1 MAKGLH
7 AWKNDGRSVVVDADS
22 LFWAQVNPVRS
33 SASRRYKRCLLR
45 GPRRGTANG
54 VNKASPD
61 SIFIPQDVLA
71 LYEKQKERLLKR
83 MNDFRFSKELTAIYI
98 DPTDKCNANCAYCY
112 VPAKLRKNGR
122 SMTAKELDFILNKL
136 ARHFKSS
143 GRKQVII
150 FHASEPLLV
159 KDIIFRAIE
168 KYKNIFKFGLQTN
181 ALLLEKKDVDFL
193 KKNFV
198 GVGISLDS
206 HRSLINLRLRPSGP
220 KESNFAQVLKALKWF
235 DGYNGLNVIAT
246 VTKHNVKDL
255 PGLVCFLHRKKVPC
269 VLLNPARFT
278 RVAVSLLKPNEFD
291 FAKYF
296 IQAVEEAVKLTSSS
310 RRKIIIGNF
319 ANTILAIVAPEA
331 RRLMCDISPCGAGRC
346 FFTITA
352 AGEMVPCGEFV
363 GIKGFSG
370 GNIFKHSLAKAMKS
384 PAFISVRDRRVEKIT
399 ECAQCVLRNICGA
412 PCPAELHS
420 LGNMYQ
426 KSVFCDFYKQVI
438 QYAFKMIAQG
448 KVKYLLRDEPLDNL
462 KYEYKLENNGLPFD
476 KQSHKLERVG

>member
-7 AWKNDGRSVVVDADS
+7 IWKNNGRSVVVDADS
-22 LFWAQVNPVRS
+22 LFWAQVKEP
-33 SASRRYKRCLLR
+33 SR
-45 GPRRGTANG
+45 
-54 VNKASPD
+54 D
-61 SIFIPQDVLA
+61 SIFIPENVLA
-71 LYEKQKERLLKR
+71 LYERHRGELLKR

-98 DPTDKCNANCAYCY
+98 DPTDKCNANCSYCY
-112 VPAKLRKNGR
+112 LPVKLRKNGR
-122 SMTAKELDFILNKL
+122 SMTYKELDFILNKL
-136 ARHFKSS
+136 ARHFKGS

-159 KDIIFRAIE
+159 KDIIFRAII

-206 HRSLINLRLRPSGP
+206 HLSSVNQRQRPSGQQS
-220 KESNFAQVLKALKWF
+220 SNFNQAVRALEWF

-255 PGLVCFLHRKKVPC
+255 PGLVRFLHKKKVPC

-278 RVAVSLLKPNEFD
+278 RVPVSFLKPDEND

-296 IQAVEEAVKLTSSS
+296 INAVETAVKLSSS
-310 RRKIIIGNF
+310 TRRKIIVGNF

-331 RRLMCDISPCGAGRC
+331 RRLMCDISPCGGGRC

-352 AGEMVPCGEFV
+352 KGEMVPCGEFSA
-363 GIKGFSG
+363 IKGFSG
-370 GNIFKHSLAKAMKS
+370 GNIFRDSIDKAMQS
-384 PAFISVRDRRVEKIT
+384 PAFVSVRARTVERID

-420 LGNMYQ
+420 RGTMYQ
-426 KSVFCDFYKQVI
+426 KSIFCDFYKQVI
-438 QYAFKMIAQG
+438 QYAFKMIAQD
-448 KVKYLLRDEPLDNL
+448 KVKYLLRDEPLKDL
-462 KYEYKLENNGLPFD
+462 KYEYKL
-476 KQSHKLERVG
+476 

>member
-1 MAKGLH
+1 MIKGLH
-7 AWKNDGRSVVVDADS
+7 IWENNGRSVIVDADS
-22 LFWAQVNPVRS
+22 LFWAQVKEPS
-33 SASRRYKRCLLR
+33 
-45 GPRRGTANG
+45 G
-54 VNKASPD
+54 D
-61 SIFIPQDVLA
+61 SIFIPEDVLT
-71 LYEKQKERLLKR
+71 LYERHREELLKR
-83 MNDFRFSKELTAIYI
+83 MNDFRFSQELTAIYI
-98 DPTDKCNANCAYCY
+98 DPTDKCNANCSYCY
-112 VPAKLRKNGR
+112 LPVKLRKNGR
-122 SMTAKELDFILNKL
+122 SMTDQELDFILHKL
-136 ARHFKSS
+136 ARHFKGS

-206 HRSLINLRLRPSGP
+206 YRSSVNQRQRPSGQQS
-220 KESNFAQVLKALKWF
+220 SNFNQAVRALEWF

-255 PGLVCFLHRKKVPC
+255 PGLVRFLHKKKVSC

-278 RVAVSLLKPNEFD
+278 RVPVSLLKPNENEFV
-291 FAKYF
+291 KYF
-296 IQAVEEAVKLTSSS
+296 IQAVETAVKLTSNTG
-310 RRKIIIGNF
+310 RKIIVGNF

-331 RRLMCDISPCGAGRC
+331 RRLMCDISPCGGGRC

-352 AGEMVPCGEFV
+352 AGEMVPCGEFSA
-363 GIKGFSG
+363 IKGFSG
-370 GNIFKHSLAKAMKS
+370 GNIFRDGIAKAMQS
-384 PAFISVRDRRVEKIT
+384 PAFVSVRARTVEKID
-399 ECAQCVLRNICGA
+399 ECSQCVLRNICGA

-420 LGNMYQ
+420 RGTMYQ
-426 KSVFCDFYKQVI
+426 KSIFCDFYKQVI

-448 KVKYLLRDEPLDNL
+448 KLKYLLRDEPLKDL
-462 KYEYKLENNGLPFD
+462 KYEYKLENNGLAT
-476 KQSHKLERVG
+476 K